1 MKRLKEQKEKRK
13 KVLNNVTLIFL
24 FLFPLFSTVYF
35 HSSIITLFEVIT
47 VFIIFLLTIIIF
59 SESRKNVKYIFLY
72 YLLCLIYLIISYLR
86 AQNFV
91 SLVPN
96 NFNYSLIKEGLTILK
111 LITPITFLYS
121 LYYQKIEWKKY
132 IIVLKVWTILISF
145 TIIITNI
152 LKLSLSSYTDKL
164 ITKNIFEWSIN
175 NYYQETASKGLFM
188 YANQQAAFMIMLLL
202 IFVYDFL
209 YKNKKS
215 IFYILVL
222 SLAML
227 KLGTRVSSVGGLLT
241 LICATIFYVIL
252 ILYKKEKINWHF
264 LYILIPISIWIIL
277 LPISPYANRNIELNI
292 AYEINDFDILAYG
305 EIKENAEILDE
316 KINYVYANYNPNY
329 LPKVFFENY
338 YPIKYDTEFWYNYV
352 KNTKIEDIN
361 YRNIEKSIIK
371 RVIEIN
377 DNKFDILFGI
387 SNTRIQNIVNIES
400 DFVLHYYAFGI
411 VGALLLLFVYIFLIV
426 NSLYNFFKYQTY
438 YMFTITTVILLFIF
452 SAYLTGNIINSTN
465 IIIPFTF
472 IASGVFI
479 SKKVDN

>member
-72 YLLCLIYLIISYLR
+72 YLLCLIFLIISYLR

-152 LKLSLSSYTDKL
+152 LKLSLSSYTDDF

-227 KLGTRVSSVGGLLT
+227 MLGTRVSSVGGLLT
-241 LICATIFYVIL
+241 LICATIFYIIL
-252 ILYKKEKINWHF
+252 KLYKKEKINWHF
-264 LYILIPISIWIIL
+264 LYLLIPICIWIIL
-277 LPISPYANRNIELNI
+277 LPISPYANRNIELNL
-292 AYEINDFDILAYG
+292 AYKNNDFEVLAYS
-305 EIKENAEILDE
+305 EIKENNEILDE

-352 KNTKIEDIN
+352 KNIKIEDIN

-377 DNKFDILFGI
+377 DNKFDILLGI

-426 NSLYNFFKYQTY
+426 ISLYKFFKH
-438 YMFTITTVILLFIF
+438 
-452 SAYLTGNIINSTN
+452 
-465 IIIPFTF
+465 
-472 IASGVFI
+472 
-479 SKKVDN
+479 

>member
-13 KVLNNVTLIFL
+13 NVLNNVTLIFL

-47 VFIIFLLTIIIF
+47 VFIIFLFTIIIF

-86 AQNFV
+86 APNFV

-96 NFNYSLIKEGLTILK
+96 NFSYSLIKESLTVLK

-132 IIVLKVWTILISF
+132 IVVLKVWTILISF

-152 LKLSLSSYTDKL
+152 LKLSLSSYTDDF
-164 ITKNIFEWSIN
+164 IIKNIFEWNIN

-227 KLGTRVSSVGGLLT
+227 MLGTRVSSVGGLLT

-264 LYILIPISIWIIL
+264 LYLLIPISIWLIL
-277 LPISPYANRNIELNI
+277 LPISPYANRNIELNL
-292 AYEINDFDILAYG
+292 AYKNNDFEVLAYS
-305 EIKENAEILDE
+305 EIKENNEILDE

-352 KNTKIEDIN
+352 KNIKIEDIN

-411 VGALLLLFVYIFLIV
+411 IGSFILLLIYIFLIV
-426 NSLYNFFKYQTY
+426 ISLYKFFKYQTY
-438 YMFTITTVILLFIF
+438 YMFTITTIILLFIYT
-452 SAYLTGNIINSTN
+452 AYLTGNIINSTN

-472 IASGVFI
+472 IASGVFL

>member
-13 KVLNNVTLIFL
+13 NVLNNVTLIFL

-47 VFIIFLLTIIIF
+47 VFIIFLFTIIIF

-72 YLLCLIYLIISYLR
+72 YLLCLIFLIISYLR

-152 LKLSLSSYTDKL
+152 LKLSLSSYTDDF

-227 KLGTRVSSVGGLLT
+227 MLGTRVSSVGGLLT
-241 LICATIFYVIL
+241 LICATIFYIIL
-252 ILYKKEKINWHF
+252 KLYKKEKFNWHF
-264 LYILIPISIWIIL
+264 LYLLIPISIWLIL
-277 LPISPYANRNIELNI
+277 LPISPYANRNIELNL
-292 AYEINDFDILAYG
+292 AYEINDLDILAYG

-411 VGALLLLFVYIFLIV
+411 IGSFILLFIYIFLIV
-426 NSLYNFFKYQTY
+426 ISLYKFFKYQTY
-438 YMFTITTVILLFIF
+438 YMFTITTIIILFIF

>member
-1 MKRLKEQKEKRK
+1 MLKEQKEKRK

-96 NFNYSLIKEGLTILK
+96 NFSYSLIKEGLTVLK

-152 LKLSLSSYTDKL
+152 LKLSLSSYTDDF
-164 ITKNIFEWSIN
+164 ITKNIFEWNIN

-188 YANQQAAFMIMLLL
+188 YANQQAAFMIMLIL

-215 IFYILVL
+215 IIYILAL
-222 SLAML
+222 ALAML
-227 KLGTRVSSVGGLLT
+227 MLGTRVSSVGGLLT
-241 LICATIFYVIL
+241 LICATIFYIIL
-252 ILYKKEKINWHF
+252 KLYKKEKFNWHF
-264 LYILIPISIWIIL
+264 LYLLIPISIWLIL
-277 LPISPYANRNIELNI
+277 LPISPYANRNIELNL
-292 AYEINDFDILAYG
+292 AYEINDLDILAYS

-329 LPKVFFENY
+329 LPKVFFEKY

-411 VGALLLLFVYIFLIV
+411 IGSFILLFIYIFLIV
-426 NSLYNFFKYQTY
+426 ISLYKFFKYQTY
-438 YMFTITTVILLFIF
+438 YMFTITTIIILFIF

>member
-72 YLLCLIYLIISYLR
+72 YLLCLIFLIISYLR

-152 LKLSLSSYTDKL
+152 LKLSLSSYTDDF

-215 IFYILVL
+215 IIYILAL

-227 KLGTRVSSVGGLLT
+227 MLGTRVSSVGGLLT
-241 LICATIFYVIL
+241 LICATIFYIIL
-252 ILYKKEKINWHF
+252 KLYKKEKIKWHF
-264 LYILIPISIWIIL
+264 LYILIPISIWLIL
-277 LPISPYANRNIELNI
+277 LPI
-292 AYEINDFDILAYG
+292 
-305 EIKENAEILDE
+305 
-316 KINYVYANYNPNY
+316 
-329 LPKVFFENY
+329 
-338 YPIKYDTEFWYNYV
+338 
-352 KNTKIEDIN
+352 
-361 YRNIEKSIIK
+361 
-371 RVIEIN
+371 
-377 DNKFDILFGI
+377 
-387 SNTRIQNIVNIES
+387 
-400 DFVLHYYAFGI
+400 
-411 VGALLLLFVYIFLIV
+411 
-426 NSLYNFFKYQTY
+426 
-438 YMFTITTVILLFIF
+438 
-452 SAYLTGNIINSTN
+452 
-465 IIIPFTF
+465 
-472 IASGVFI
+472 
-479 SKKVDN
+479 